1 MNNTVAKQKKEK
13 GTSQRIHKGASLN
26 AKKARKGWI
35 FVLPFVI
42 GLVLV
47 YLPVIIES
55 IGYSFA
61 SYNKVAAIQG
71 GGYTLTWVG
80 FDNYK
85 EVFSMTVDA
94 NSGETFI
101 EMLVKSLGEQAI
113 DIIAILM
120 LSLFIAV
127 LLNQKMFGRAAF
139 RAIFFIPVVVG
150 AGIMT
155 RIDATSSEILATASG
170 VIEGIDTG
178 AVEGGGMSSIVS
190 AMDIGAMF
198 ESLGFGGG
206 LVSVV
211 TGLVE
216 NIFDIVNRSGV
227 QMLIFLAGLQSISPS
242 VYESCQMEG
251 ASSWEIFWKITLPML
266 SPMILTN
273 AVYTVIDAFTSESNV
288 VMLNILGEELTLT
301 PDPILSAKAWLY
313 FAVVAFALILVT
325 AICSSF
331 VFYQRRNDN

>member
-13 GTSQRIHKGASLN
+13 STSQRIHKGASLN

-61 SYNKVAAIQG
+61 SYNKVAAVQG

-80 FDNYK
+80 FANYK
-85 EVFSMTVDA
+85 SVFSMTVDA

-313 FAVVAFALILVT
+313 FAVVALALILVT

>member
-1 MNNTVAKQKKEK
+1 MNNTIAKQKKEK
-13 GTSQRIHKGASLN
+13 SSSKRMHKGASLN
-26 AKKARKGWI
+26 ARRARKGWI

-42 GLVLV
+42 GLVLI
-47 YLPVIIES
+47 YLPVIFES
-55 IGYSFA
+55 ISYSFA
-61 SYNKVAAIQG
+61 SYTRIPAIQG

-80 FDNYK
+80 FKNYK
-85 EVFSMTVDA
+85 EVFSSTVDA
-94 NSGETFI
+94 NTGETFI
-101 EMLVKSLGEQAI
+101 EMLVKSLGTQAI

-127 LLNQKMFGRAAF
+127 LLNQKMVGRAAF

-155 RIDATSSEILATASG
+155 RIDATSAEILATASG

-178 AVEGGGMSSIVS
+178 SVEGGGMSSIVS
-190 AMDIGAMF
+190 AMDIGAIF
-198 ESLGFGGG
+198 ANLGFGSG
-206 LVSVV
+206 LVDIV
-211 TGLVE
+211 TGIVE
-216 NIFDIVNRSGV
+216 NIFNIVNRSGV

-266 SPMILTN
+266 SPIILTN
-273 AVYTVIDAFTSESNV
+273 AIYTVIDAFTSESNE
-288 VMLNILGEELTLT
+288 VMLQIVGEDITLT

-313 FAVVAFALILVT
+313 FAVVAVALILVT